1 MFCSGH
7 LICAISKNWL
17 LKILFEIISSQT
29 SLTQGNG
36 NYNAGKTLRHQHL
49 KWTLDFDFE
58 DENGNMD
65 EGKDNDDYDD
75 LDSNPQSR

>member
-1 MFCSGH
+1 MP
-7 LICAISKNWL
+7 L
-17 LKILFEIISSQT
+17 LKLAPQNSFRDYIVPDFLNPDFFDPG
-29 SLTQGNG
+29 GNG
-36 NYNAGKTLRHQHL
+36 NYNVGKTLRHQHL